1 MGQEVIVQKVKKF
14 PPSRCSVL
22 NLKQTDKCMLTKI
35 SAHLHLKAA
44 SKYYRGTITYTIF
57 FFLGGGSMDIYFS
70 LSTSLSKNK
79 NNRTCNKNV
88 IKFIYTILFD
98 SKKRKWLP

>member
-57 FFLGGGSMDIYFS
+57 FFFWGGGAWIFISVCQLAS
-70 LSTSLSKNK
+70 VK
-79 NNRTCNKNV
+79 
-88 IKFIYTILFD
+88 IKIIEHAT
-98 SKKRKWLP
+98 KM

>member
-1 MGQEVIVQKVKKF
+1 
-14 PPSRCSVL
+14 
-22 NLKQTDKCMLTKI
+22 
-35 SAHLHLKAA
+35 
-44 SKYYRGTITYTIF
+44 
-57 FFLGGGSMDIYFS
+57 MDIYFS
-70 LSTSLSKNK
+70 LTTSLSKNK